1 MKKKQQQQQIKLIEE
16 RLVRKNLINKTNRYV
31 FNF

>member
-1 MKKKQQQQQIKLIEE
+1 MKKKQQQIKLIEE

>member
-1 MKKKQQQQQIKLIEE
+1 MKKKKQQQQIKLIEE

>member
-1 MKKKQQQQQIKLIEE
+1 MKKKQQQIKLIEE
-16 RLVRKNLINKTNRYV
+16 RPVRKNVINKTNRYV